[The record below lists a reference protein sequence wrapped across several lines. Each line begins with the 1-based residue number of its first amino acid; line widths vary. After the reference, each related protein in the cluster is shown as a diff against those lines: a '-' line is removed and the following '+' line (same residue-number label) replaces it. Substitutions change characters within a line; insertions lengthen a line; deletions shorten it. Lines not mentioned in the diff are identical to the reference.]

1 MILLLLLLVNHIIV
15 RLFGNIGTIVTV
27 HTPRRHEE
35 ADGVDSMV

>member
-1 MILLLLLLVNHIIV
+1 MKWSRNTVKKCV
-15 RLFGNIGTIVTV
+15 MKVTV

>member
-1 MILLLLLLVNHIIV
+1 MLTEAVFAIMID
-15 RLFGNIGTIVTV
+15 VTV